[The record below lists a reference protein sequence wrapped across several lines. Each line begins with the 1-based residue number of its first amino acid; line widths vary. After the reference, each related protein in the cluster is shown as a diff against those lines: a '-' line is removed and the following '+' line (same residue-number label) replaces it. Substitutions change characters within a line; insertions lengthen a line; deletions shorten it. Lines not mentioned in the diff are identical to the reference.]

1 MKFEVL
7 TLKGLYL
14 KQFLSQINK
23 SILSQLF
30 RLILYFFIFIDLDDL
45 LFLISNNLIHM
56 VILLQ
61 ENL

>member
-7 TLKGLYL
+7 ALKGLDL

-23 SILSQLF
+23 TILSQLF
-30 RLILYFFIFIDLDDL
+30 CLILYFFIFIDLDDL
-45 LFLISNNLIHM
+45 LFLISNNLIHT
-56 VILLQ
+56 VILLK

>member
-7 TLKGLYL
+7 ALKGLDL

-23 SILSQLF
+23 TILSQLF
-30 RLILYFFIFIDLDDL
+30 CLILYFFIFIDLDDL
-45 LFLISNNLIHM
+45 LFLISNNLIHT